1 MKPIEFITFLFE
13 MRVHIHHLHH
23 ITESYAEHKALGSFY
38 EAWDDIL
45 DKFIETYQ
53 GKYGRVFG
61 SGLVKFDSSDAKS
74 CIEYAKEELNKAPI
88 DIADKDLQNIIADM
102 IGLCNHTLYLLSL
115 K

>member
-13 MRVHIHHLHH
+13 MRVQIHHLHH
-23 ITESYAEHKALGSFY
+23 ITASYAEHKALGKFY
-38 EAWDDIL
+38 EAWDGLL
-45 DKFIETYQ
+45 DTFIETYQ
-53 GKYGRVFG
+53 GKYGLVVG
-61 SGLVKFDSSDAKS
+61 SGLVKFDSSNAVS

-88 DIADKDLQNIIADM
+88 DISDNDLQNIIADM